1 MKAVWV
7 LLDFLDKTEYHSVS
21 EFPVKIIFFAGGELY
36 EIIHVANGQE
46 ALVGHLLNQNREGMG
61 KRIVIVEEPAQ
72 ISRLEIAGVS
82 GFCTVSMKGNVQY
95 YKKF

>member
-1 MKAVWV
+1 M
-7 LLDFLDKTEYHSVS
+7 
-21 EFPVKIIFFAGGELY
+21 
-36 EIIHVANGQE
+36 
-46 ALVGHLLNQNREGMG
+46 GHLLNQNREGMG